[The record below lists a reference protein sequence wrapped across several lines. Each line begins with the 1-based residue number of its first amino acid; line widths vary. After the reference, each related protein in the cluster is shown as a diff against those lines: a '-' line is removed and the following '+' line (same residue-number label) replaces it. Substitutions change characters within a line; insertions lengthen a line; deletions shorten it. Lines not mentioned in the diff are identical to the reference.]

1 MLVHLSIQNLAI
13 IEHLELDLKQNMT
26 VLTGETGAGKSII
39 IDAISLLM
47 GERAYTEMIRH
58 NEESAVIIGQF
69 DISKNEKVKHY
80 LGENEWQS
88 EDELLIKRT
97 IRRHGNGQ
105 IRVNGELISVAQ
117 LKELGRH
124 LVDIHVQHDTH
135 RLFHVENNVTLI
147 DQVDPEAIKPF
158 VVAYTDVYKLY
169 SEAKH
174 RYQRFKQNRDEILKR
189 VDLLSFQKNEIEKYK
204 LRQGEEDE
212 LEERRSLILNSDRLH
227 QSYAKI
233 KHHLNGEGGIIETL
247 YDVLQMSQLVVTMDE
262 SMTQARDQVADAYY
276 NLEELVT
283 LFDEKISALSYSPAE
298 LDEIEGRLND
308 LQQLKRKYRLDVEG
322 ILAYYDQ
329 ITDELSQVDDS
340 ESYEKQ
346 LYETLI
352 STHGALLEAGD
363 ELFKMRQRIANQIET
378 QLISELVDLQL
389 FNAQFAFEFTRLA
402 VLDPFK
408 CQATVNGLDEVV
420 LLLSTNKGEP
430 MKPLQKVASG
440 GELSRIMLALKTI
453 LNATQSVSTVIFD
466 EIDTGVSGQV
476 ASSIGQKMK
485 QISKTKQVICIS
497 HLPQVASLAT
507 HHLHVSKHEKN
518 NRTTTSVAWLGE
530 NQRLNEIAR
539 MLSGDNV
546 TQEALENAKQL
557 LAL

>member
-1 MLVHLSIQNLAI
+1 
-13 IEHLELDLKQNMT
+13 
-26 VLTGETGAGKSII
+26 
-39 IDAISLLM
+39 
-47 GERAYTEMIRH
+47 
-58 NEESAVIIGQF
+58 
-69 DISKNEKVKHY
+69 
-80 LGENEWQS
+80 
-88 EDELLIKRT
+88 
-97 IRRHGNGQ
+97 
-105 IRVNGELISVAQ
+105 
-117 LKELGRH
+117 
-124 LVDIHVQHDTH
+124 
-135 RLFHVENNVTLI
+135 
-147 DQVDPEAIKPF
+147 
-158 VVAYTDVYKLY
+158 
-169 SEAKH
+169 
-174 RYQRFKQNRDEILKR
+174 
-189 VDLLSFQKNEIEKYK
+189 
-204 LRQGEEDE
+204 
-212 LEERRSLILNSDRLH
+212 
-227 QSYAKI
+227 
-233 KHHLNGEGGIIETL
+233 
-247 YDVLQMSQLVVTMDE
+247 MDE
-262 SMTQARDQVADAYY
+262 SMTQASDQVADAYY

-485 QISKTKQVICIS
+485 QISRTKQVICIS

-530 NQRLNEIAR
+530 KQRLNEIAR